1 MKLVDRRETVMVV
14 VGAQVADKERE
25 LAKALQ
31 AEINARGAAM
41 YRRAVVVAD
50 DAYLDG
56 DELSR
61 HPTIAIGGPG
71 VNAVAA
77 RFVPILPTLFAV
89 DDESF
94 VQAELEGHPKKV
106 VLWGMTAAA
115 TAQAVEMF
123 SRQGVLSVLLERI
136 WGGESAV
143 MM

>member
-1 MKLVDRRETVMVV
+1 MKLIDRRETVMVV
-14 VGAQVADKERE
+14 VGGGEKDRAVAV
-25 LAKALQ
+25 ALQ
-31 AEINARGAAM
+31 EEINSRGGAL

-50 DAYLDG
+50 EAYLDG
-56 DELSR
+56 DELSQ

-77 RFVPILPTLFAV
+77 RFVADVPTLFSV

-94 VQAELEGHPKKV
+94 VQAELEGHPKRV
-106 VLWGMTAAA
+106 VLWGMNAAS

-123 SRQGVLSVLLERI
+123 TRHGVLSVLLERI
-136 WGGESAV
+136 WGGESSV